1 MFQVCVEGHFDA
13 AHFIR
18 NYNGKCSNLHGHR
31 WNVVVCIEGNRL
43 DQLGML
49 VDFSEIKKVIRQTLN
64 LLDHSL
70 LNDLPIFGPEG
81 VNPTAERLA
90 HFLFYEFK
98 RSLGLGDTRLAW
110 VKVFE
115 APDAWAIYKED

>member
-18 NYNGKCSNLHGHR
+18 KYEGKCSNLHGHR
-31 WNVVVCIEGNRL
+31 WNVVVCIEGNQL
-43 DQLGML
+43 DEIGML
-49 VDFSEIKKVIRQTLN
+49 VDFSEVKKVIRQTLN
-64 LLDHSL
+64 YLDHSL
-70 LNDLPIFGPEG
+70 LNDLPTFGSTG
-81 VNPTAERLA
+81 VNPTAECLA
-90 HFLFYEFK
+90 QFLFLEFK
-98 RSLGLGDTRLAW
+98 KNLALEDKRLAW